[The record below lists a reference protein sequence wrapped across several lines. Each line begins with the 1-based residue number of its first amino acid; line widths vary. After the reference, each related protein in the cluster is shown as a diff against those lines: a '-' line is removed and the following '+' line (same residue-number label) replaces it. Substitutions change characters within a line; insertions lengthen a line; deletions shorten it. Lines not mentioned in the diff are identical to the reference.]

1 MAEPIS
7 VDLESTQQCEAANMI
22 KFLLAFCRSGDDK
35 AVPFHDEHVLQRAFE
50 KAREVA
56 NSNGTLLQTRL
67 LEL

>member
-1 MAEPIS
+1 
-7 VDLESTQQCEAANMI
+7 MI